1 MDPNA
6 QFSQLH
12 FDEPN
17 ESITRN
23 AVTAQNGALGYTLD
37 PVGNRQV
44 LTSTLGALTAQ
55 SNTFD
60 ANDRM
65 AADTY
70 DSNGNTLTG
79 GGHTFRY
86 EFEDRLTQFDNGV
99 VQYIYDGAGNRVART
114 ESGATIRYLIDD
126 LNPTGY
132 AQVLEEVVGGSVV
145 RQYSHGVMRISQ
157 RQLIGATWQ
166 LSVLPGSGLGLVS
179 YVQGSLS
186 FSSRLHSGL
195 RWRMANRIQSDFGM
209 RRS

>member
-1 MDPNA
+1 MASKKQDGLSRPTSAAHRFCGRGLILRFQTTDWLRFVKTVDPNA

-86 EFEDRLTQFDNGV
+86 EFEDRLTQV
-99 VQYIYDGAGNRVART
+99 
-114 ESGATIRYLIDD
+114 
-126 LNPTGY
+126 
-132 AQVLEEVVGGSVV
+132 
-145 RQYSHGVMRISQ
+145 
-157 RQLIGATWQ
+157 
-166 LSVLPGSGLGLVS
+166 
-179 YVQGSLS
+179 
-186 FSSRLHSGL
+186 
-195 RWRMANRIQSDFGM
+195 
-209 RRS
+209 